1 MFSDDVGRS
10 RRRVSHV
17 TDVFFFKHRCVC
29 VCVLAA
35 PFIPLF
41 VFEEDMKQKPES
53 DILKQKQSN
62 TQLQKLAQNISQ
74 IAPQIAN

>member
-1 MFSDDVGRS
+1 VFIREYGSGTQGVCDC
-10 RRRVSHV
+10 VSH
-17 TDVFFFKHRCVC
+17 
-29 VCVLAA
+29 
-35 PFIPLF
+35 I